1 MTGVE
6 ILQAWYERVWEQGD
20 LDAVAEYFDVDA
32 MANGLMTDLAAEL
45 EDFQTI
51 VPAVLRLIRNVKITI
66 THSMEDGDKAW
77 ALVDIKAQ
85 NAENMSP
92 VVCSGQVMIKTKN
105 NKIIEAYNHF
115 DFMSFFEQLG
125 FLPKDTIALCLSGEQ
140 LS

>member
-6 ILQAWYERVWEQGD
+6 ILKAWYARVWEQND

-51 VPAVLRLIRNVKITI
+51 VPAVMRLVRNVKINI

-77 ALVDIKAQ
+77 AHLEISAL
-85 NAENMSP
+85 NAENLSP
-92 VVCSGQVMIKTKN
+92 VACSGQVMIRTKN

>member
-6 ILQAWYERVWEQGD
+6 ILQAWYERVWEQAD
-20 LDAVAEYFDVDA
+20 LNAVAEYFDINA
-32 MANGLMTDLAAEL
+32 MANGLMSDLAAEL

-51 VPAVLRLIRNVKITI
+51 VPAVLRLVRNVKINI

-77 ALVDIKAQ
+77 ALVEIHAQ
-85 NAENMSP
+85 NAENMAQ
-92 VVCSGQVMIKTKN
+92 VVCSGQVMIKTKD

-115 DFMSFFEQLG
+115 DFLGFFEQLG
-125 FLPKDTIALCLSGEQ
+125 FLPPNTIALCLSGEK

>member
-6 ILQAWYERVWEQGD
+6 ILQTWYKRVWEQND
-20 LDAVAEYFDVDA
+20 LTAVAEYFDVDA

-51 VPAVLRLIRNVKITI
+51 VPAVLRLIRNVKIKI

-77 ALVDIKAQ
+77 AMIDITAQ
-85 NAENMSP
+85 SADDMSP
-92 VVCSGQVMIKTKN
+92 LVCSGQVMIRTKD

-115 DFMSFFEQLG
+115 DFLGFFEQLG
-125 FLPKDTIALCLSGEQ
+125 FLPKNTIALCLSGEK

>member
-6 ILQAWYERVWEQGD
+6 ILQAWYERVWEQND
-20 LDAVAEYFDVDA
+20 LDAVSEYFDVDA

-45 EDFQTI
+45 EDFQTL

-66 THSMEDGDKAW
+66 TDSMEDGDKAW
-77 ALVDIKAQ
+77 ALVDIEAQ
-85 NAENMSP
+85 NAEDMKP
-92 VVCSGQVMIKTKN
+92 LICSGQVMIRTKN

-115 DFMSFFEQLG
+115 DFLGFFEQLG